1 MEFKHTPAPW
11 IISDSGNEIMDS
23 EQFIFADVRLHSIL
37 CRWHEKGFEHWD
49 DEGASKD
56 IGIETK
62 QANANLIAAAPEL
75 LEALQ
80 SIQQSMA
87 KYIEVANN
95 IGVEALADGFYLG
108 HAIDVEEKARQAIA
122 KAIGQQ

>member
-1 MEFKHTPAPW
+1 MELKHSPAPW
-11 IISDSGNEIMDS
+11 YLMGGVIKNSLLIDDNHNVVASFLTEIKEED
-23 EQFIFADVRLHSIL
+23 
-37 CRWHEKGFEHWD
+37 
-49 DEGASKD
+49 
-56 IGIETK
+56 
-62 QANANLIAAAPEL
+62 ANLIATAPEL

-108 HAIDVEEKARQAIA
+108 HAIDAEEKARQAIA
-122 KAIGQQ
+122 KALGQQ